1 MPSAPNTPDHHW
13 LTRFGRFTG
22 WLEDALLVF
31 MLAVMILVATA
42 QIVLRNFLDIGLI
55 WGDPLL
61 RALVLWVG
69 LLGAIVASRTENH
82 ITIDIL
88 SRYLAPRW
96 RAVSRLITDL
106 FTVAV
111 CALVSY
117 YSASLVQM
125 DHEAGVVA
133 FSGVPAW
140 LVELIIPVGFAIM
153 ALRYLGGFFR
163 SALLLLKG
171 EEVAT

>member
-1 MPSAPNTPDHHW
+1 MPSASNTPDHHW
-13 LTRFGRFTG
+13 LTRFGRLTG
-22 WLEDALLVF
+22 WLEDALLVM
-31 MLAVMILVATA
+31 MLAVMILVAAA
-42 QIVLRNFLDIGLI
+42 QIVLRNFLDIGLV

-96 RAVSRLITDL
+96 RAAARLVTDL
-106 FTVAV
+106 FTVSV
-111 CALVSY
+111 CLLMSY
-117 YSASLVQM
+117 YSATLVQM
-125 DHEAGVVA
+125 DHEAGVEA
-133 FSGVPAW
+133 FSGIPAW
-140 LVELIIPVGFAIM
+140 LVEIIIPVGFAIM

-163 SALLLLKG
+163 SMQGLLKG
-171 EEVAT
+171 EAPA

>member
-1 MPSAPNTPDHHW
+1 MPSAPNTPDRHW
-13 LTRFGRFTG
+13 LARFGRITG
-22 WLEDALLVF
+22 WLEDALLVL
-31 MLAVMILVATA
+31 MLAVMVLVAAA
-42 QIVLRNFLDIGLI
+42 QIVLRNFFDIGLV

-96 RAVSRLITDL
+96 RAASRLVTDL

-111 CALVSY
+111 CALMSY
-117 YSASLVQM
+117 YSTTLVRM
-125 DHEAGVVA
+125 DHEAGVEA

-140 LVELIIPVGFAIM
+140 LVEIIIPVGFAIM

-163 SALLLLKG
+163 SARLLWRG
-171 EEVAT
+171 EGMA